1 MSFFCHTC
9 GKDFDFQSILGL
21 RESEAREWHNAFHQ
35 RKAVAEAIERLTEV
49 ADNLRFSD
57 IPKSD
62 EIRECLAKM
71 QRADYIEPPKEKSG
85 KTT

>member
-1 MSFFCHTC
+1 MFYCHTC
-9 GKDFDFQSILGL
+9 GKDIDLHLLGL
-21 RESEAREWHNAFHQ
+21 SDREAKAWHNNVHQ
-35 RKAVAEAIERLTEV
+35 REACADAIERLTEV

-71 QRADYIEPPKEKSG
+71 QRADYIEPLKEESA